1 MGLFSNS
8 GRQRFCP
15 AQVKDAQTGRLRS
28 CQNPVSGS
36 AKGCFQHPTGTSN
49 LQPAITTRP
58 PARAKDSYGHGHV
71 ITSSTIDFDD
81 LHPANVRGT
90 HEYIQQ
96 LELERDEIWGERE
109 YFART
114 CTAPNCDST
123 VYPNQG
129 CYEHGNAPGATW
141 TAVER
146 QEFDDILGDF
156 QKHSAILR
164 AEIVAYDESHPE
176 EAAARQER
184 VVASV
189 GAWIAQPT
197 TPEQSSAI
205 AAFQDRLRA
214 QGVSLD
220 V

>member
-156 QKHSAILR
+156 QKHSAIQKRPQHDKSAWWHLSAPGSLNPPPLSSHRPSLPSRTGSVLR
-164 AEIVAYDESHPE
+164 
-176 EAAARQER
+176 
-184 VVASV
+184 
-189 GAWIAQPT
+189 
-197 TPEQSSAI
+197 
-205 AAFQDRLRA
+205 
-214 QGVSLD
+214 VSLSTSEVD
-220 V
+220 TRPC